1 MKYIIYGAGAVGSLV
16 GAHLARAGS
25 DVALL
30 GRPAH
35 VAAIRAHGVRLKTMS
50 GTEEIRLFAADDLRD
65 ITFAPGD
72 VTLLCVKTQD
82 TGQACAAL
90 ARRVDLETPIF
101 CLQNGVRGEEIA
113 AHTFRNVYGVVL
125 SLGVRLVGPGEIVNY
140 TGHNLLTIGRYPDGL
155 DDIAETVGQ
164 AMATAGFK
172 VSLSPDV
179 MAVKWSKLV
188 INLSN
193 SIYAIT
199 GLSITELRNSPEG
212 RAFMADVWEEGL
224 NALQAAGIHPE
235 PIPGRENMREETR
248 QLREPVTPQP
258 LPEDVDLNY
267 YPSTWQ
273 DLVLQR
279 GDTESSYL
287 NGEIVTLGERYGVPT
302 PLNRLLWEVV
312 EDMARKGEQPGK
324 YALAELREIAGRTLS
339 GVTDISP
346 AGEVNPE

>member
-16 GAHLARAGS
+16 GFHLARAGS

-35 VAAIRAHGVRLKTMS
+35 VAAIRAHGVRLKTKA
-50 GTEEIRLFAADDLRD
+50 GTEVIRLPAVDDLRD
-65 ITFAPGD
+65 IAFTSGD
-72 VTLLCVKTQD
+72 VILLSVKTQD
-82 TGQACAAL
+82 TGPACAAL
-90 ARRVDLETPIF
+90 ARRVALDAPIF
-101 CLQNGVRGEEIA
+101 CMQNGVRGEEIA
-113 AHTFRNVYGVVL
+113 AHTFHNVYGVVL
-125 SLGVRLVGPGEIVNY
+125 SLGVRLVGPGQIVNY

-155 DDIAETVGQ
+155 DAIAEMVGQ
-164 AMATAGFK
+164 AMGTAGFR

-212 RAFMADVWEEGL
+212 RAFMADVWNEGL
-224 NALQAAGIHPE
+224 SALEAAGIHPA
-235 PIPGRENMREETR
+235 PIPGRVSMREEAR
-248 QLREPVTPQP
+248 QLRQPATPEP
-258 LPEDVDLNY
+258 LPEDAELNY

-279 GDTESSYL
+279 GGTESSYL
-287 NGEIVTLGERYGVPT
+287 NGEIVTLGERHGVPT
-302 PLNRLLWEVV
+302 PFNRVLGEVV
-312 EDMARKGEQPGK
+312 EDMARKGERPGK
-324 YALAELREIAGRTLS
+324 YTLAELRAMT
-339 GVTDISP
+339 TP
-346 AGEVNPE
+346 T

>member
-1 MKYIIYGAGAVGSLV
+1 MKYVIYGAGAVGSLV
-16 GAHLARAGS
+16 GARLARAGS
-25 DVALL
+25 EVALV

-35 VAAIRAHGVRLKTMS
+35 VSAIRAQGLRLKTRS
-50 GTEEIRLFAADDLRD
+50 GTETIRLFAVLELRD
-65 ITFAPGD
+65 IVFGPGD
-72 VTLLCVKTQD
+72 VVLLSVKTQD
-82 TGQACAAL
+82 TGPACAAL
-90 ARRVDLETPIF
+90 ARRIALETPVF

-140 TGHNLLTIGRYPDGL
+140 TGTNLLTIGRYPNGL
-155 DDIAETVGQ
+155 DASAETVGQ
-164 AMATAGFK
+164 AMAAAGFK

-193 SIYAIT
+193 GIYAVT

-212 RAFMADVWEEGL
+212 RGFMADVWDEGL
-224 NALQAAGIHPE
+224 NALEAAGIRPE
-235 PIPGRENMREETR
+235 PIPGRADMREEAR
-248 QLREPVTPQP
+248 ELREPAPPLP
-258 LPEDVDLNY
+258 LPEDAELNY

-279 GDTESSYL
+279 GGTESAYL
-287 NGEIVTLGERYGVPT
+287 NGEIVTLGERYGVQT

-312 EDMARKGEQPGK
+312 EDMARKGERPGK
-324 YALAELREIAGRTLS
+324 HTLAELRAMAG
-339 GVTDISP
+339 
-346 AGEVNPE
+346 